1 MRARRQRR
9 RLFSNPPVRP
19 VDFFSSKCSGSLDF
33 ITQTS
38 ETGTEPKQTL
48 MKTIIDHKKLE
59 EVKAVAEAATP
70 NAPLKGQAEIAKLL
84 RTKGYSI
91 RAISRFL
98 GEHGLAVSTTAI
110 TNYFRQ
116 EETTSTK

>member
-1 MRARRQRR
+1 
-9 RLFSNPPVRP
+9 
-19 VDFFSSKCSGSLDF
+19 
-33 ITQTS
+33 
-38 ETGTEPKQTL
+38 

-59 EVKAVAEAATP
+59 EVKAVAEAAEP
-70 NAPLKGQAEIAKLL
+70 NAPLKGQAEIAKIL